1 MLTLC
6 FNAAKWFDWSVD
18 FDPENADWHGA
29 STSRLS
35 AHDEEEEVY
44 DEATANESYRK
55 AKTARTLRSQ
65 PAMGEAYR
73 GKKVSR
79 SSLSFLPAQD
89 SEEDLSQ
96 GSEDENGSDVS
107 EMNGDTMEGSDSD
120 EENGLEIS
128 FGSDEA
134 GEESGDSDGEL
145 EDDADNYGDF
155 DGGDDV
161 DDLEAELM
169 GADESEV
176 NSKELQRLKE
186 DASEELTKAQH
197 ALNQRVLWDAMLD
210 LRLKL
215 QKPQSEMNR
224 FPQFSELSQFLDFST
239 EFTKR
244 LKLDDKTDSS
254 VSHKFR
260 STENGDAAETLK
272 SPSKSVAASKA
283 SRSAKS
289 PSDEDDS
296 QSDGDSSQ
304 DAESSQLIATPL
316 DTIDLSFRLRETKE
330 RLRDTIG
337 DLLELQSTLIRNNEE
352 IEEELD
358 TIAEEKRSKGYKRF
372 FSEISSQPHDF
383 IQSLDVDDLWTSLES
398 YHEVVGTHA
407 EETVDKWAR
416 KVLYSADNLSA
427 ASKFKAVNQSISSQ
441 VDQIMSNKDKVIG
454 RTRLKREQYRVLGK
468 SGSNLE
474 NSGVGPDSQERSVA
488 QLLADDST
496 QESSSHDAEIFDD
509 GDFCQILLK
518 EVLEAGLTD
527 TSDPIEMTRRF
538 LALRASRRS
547 FNSKSDRKPSKG
559 KTLKFAEQQKLVAFM
574 APVPNRYPSHDA
586 YITSQLIISLFGQ
599 HPDWVSKTEAMDIDS
614 DEEVFA

>member
-1 MLTLC
+1 
-6 FNAAKWFDWSVD
+6 
-18 FDPENADWHGA
+18 
-29 STSRLS
+29 
-35 AHDEEEEVY
+35 
-44 DEATANESYRK
+44 
-55 AKTARTLRSQ
+55 
-65 PAMGEAYR
+65 MGEAYR

-79 SSLSFLPAQD
+79 STLSFLPAQE

-96 GSEDENGSDVS
+96 GSEDENGSDIS
-107 EMNGDTMEGSDSD
+107 EMNGNALGESDSGD
-120 EENGLEIS
+120 ENGLEIS

-134 GEESGDSDGEL
+134 DDDDDDTDGEI
-145 EDDADNYGDF
+145 DDVDAFGDF
-155 DGGDDV
+155 DGEDDV

-169 GADESEV
+169 GVDENEI

-224 FPQFSELSQFLDFST
+224 FPQFSELSQFVDFST

-244 LKLDDKTDSS
+244 LKLDDKADSS
-254 VSHKFR
+254 TSHKFK
-260 STENGDAAETLK
+260 STESIDVTETLK
-272 SPSKSVAASKA
+272 SPSKSATPSKA
-283 SRSAKS
+283 SKS
-289 PSDEDDS
+289 PARPREDDS
-296 QSDGDSSQ
+296 QSDEDSAQ
-304 DAESSQLIATPL
+304 DAESSQLEVTPL
-316 DTIDLSFRLRETKE
+316 DTIDLSFRLQETKE

-337 DLLELQSTLIRNNEE
+337 DLLELQSTLIQNNEE

-372 FSEISSQPHDF
+372 FSQISSQPHDF
-383 IQSLDVDDLWTSLES
+383 IQSLSIDDLWTSLES

-468 SGSNLE
+468 SGSSLE
-474 NSGVGPDSQERSVA
+474 SSGLGADSQEKSVA
-488 QLLADDST
+488 QLLADEST
-496 QESSSHDAEIFDD
+496 QESSSHDPEIFDD

-518 EVLEAGLTD
+518 EVLEAGMAD

-599 HPDWVSKTEAMDIDS
+599 HPDWVSKTTAMDIDS